1 MTAAGPKFSAATRDR
16 DKINASLLGTL
27 YAAVTPR
34 LERCLRIECPRAFR
48 SGKLLVSV
56 MPGELMAEMAA
67 KKQLIRRRPRS
78 FVHEGSSHGRRFP
91 KGGLH

>member
-34 LERCLRIECPRAFR
+34 LERCVCESNARVLSE
-48 SGKLLVSV
+48 
-56 MPGELMAEMAA
+56 AESCWSP
-67 KKQLIRRRPRS
+67 LCL
-78 FVHEGSSHGRRFP
+78 EN
-91 KGGLH
+91 